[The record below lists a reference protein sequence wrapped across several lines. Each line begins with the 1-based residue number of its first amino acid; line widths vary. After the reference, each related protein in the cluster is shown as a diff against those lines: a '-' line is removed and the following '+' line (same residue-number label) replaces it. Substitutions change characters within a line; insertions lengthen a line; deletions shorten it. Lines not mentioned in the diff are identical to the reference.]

1 VAEPINFNQARKARA
16 KAEAKTQAAR
26 NRVAF
31 GRTKAEKTLSKLTAE
46 KVKRALDQARRED

>member
-26 NRVAF
+26 DRVAF

-46 KVKRALDQARRED
+46 KVKRALDQVRRED